1 LSSGAVIF
9 AAGQFCLKLSSEQEN
24 MVTREQYVVDE
35 QGNRTGVLLNV
46 EYYERLVNALEELD
60 AIRAYDEAKA
70 SGTESIPISQALEE
84 IERGR
89 Q

>member
-1 LSSGAVIF
+1 
-9 AAGQFCLKLSSEQEN
+9 
-24 MVTREQYVVDE
+24 MVTSEQYVIDA
-35 QGNRTGVLLNV
+35 QGNRTGVLLNL
-46 EYYERLVNALEELD
+46 EYYEKLVNALEELA

-70 SGTESIPISQALEE
+70 SGAEAIPIAQAVEE

>member
-1 LSSGAVIF
+1 
-9 AAGQFCLKLSSEQEN
+9 
-24 MVTREQYVVDE
+24 MVTKEQYVIDG

-46 EYYERLVNALEELD
+46 EYYEKLVNALEELD
-60 AIRAYDEAKA
+60 ALRAYDEAKA
-70 SGTESIPISQALEE
+70 SGSEAIPVAQAVEE